1 MFRAPEIS
9 YFSICG
15 FPIYYYGI
23 ILAVAVFLGLWIS
36 DKIATKEYNLF
47 GIIPRI
53 ATPVIIGGIVGAR
66 LYYCLL
72 NIDIYI
78 KNPFEILY
86 IREGGLSIHG
96 AIIGGIIVIY
106 FMAKK
111 YHIRL
116 LKLCDIFALG
126 MPLAQA
132 LDGETSLIR
141 RLSERLTTYHG
152 SYIFSLPIVPINIF
166 HTNIFILLFFMN
178 QF

>member
-132 LDGETSLIR
+132 LA
-141 RLSERLTTYHG
+141 TYHG